1 MASYYIWLSLQERPF
16 LLLEGDTVSDLCQV
30 YRRTG
35 RHDFMSAYLSACFL
49 VSMDLCN
56 TDAADDPGWGDS
68 DGHFLRKHK
77 YKKVPYRI
85 PVWICI
91 DETVSC
97 LYDMDIPLWLQ
108 SSAKVKIP

>member
-1 MASYYIWLSLQERPF
+1 
-16 LLLEGDTVSDLCQV
+16 
-30 YRRTG
+30 
-35 RHDFMSAYLSACFL
+35 
-49 VSMDLCN
+49 MDLCN

-97 LYDMDIPLWLQ
+97 LYDMDIPNPLTENNLFLPAGDFSFLNFIQ
-108 SSAKVKIP
+108 TL